1 MPDESGH
8 PIAYTALQPGT
19 PVQTSDG
26 HQFATVGA
34 VLVDEKVSVFDGIVV
49 QTAEGTRFVDA
60 DLVGSIYTT
69 HVRTTLSAEQAASLP
84 LPDGST
90 LVDIKPSR
98 SMGARLGPDVRSG
111 EAVVRAGSFG
121 LSGSRGLAEVVYVQ
135 VSETARILRTSLW
148 PSVGPGADGC
158 PRDEVGCAGRL

>member
-1 MPDESGH
+1 MPDAPDH

-26 HQFATVGA
+26 YQFATVQA

-60 DLVGSIYTT
+60 DQVGSIYTT
-69 HVRTTLSAEQAASLP
+69 YVRTTLSSEQAAKLP

-90 LVDIKPSR
+90 LVAIKPAR
-98 SMGARLGPDVRSG
+98 SMADRLGRM
-111 EAVVRAGSFG
+111 FG
-121 LSGSRGLAEVVYVQ
+121 RGK
-135 VSETARILRTSLW
+135 
-148 PSVGPGADGC
+148 P
-158 PRDEVGCAGRL
+158 